1 MTLPL
6 RWTENIFRPKINDC
20 HLPPVPTCYPV
31 LALIVGGRDGLDDSK
46 SPLATLPLV
55 LLVIEQVRVVIFLF
69 AKEVIFLV
77 GVEIPGVQRG
87 NYKCAH
93 LFIIADLV
101 NCVTQSV

>member
-1 MTLPL
+1 M
-6 RWTENIFRPKINDC
+6 
-20 HLPPVPTCYPV
+20 

-77 GVEIPGVQRG
+77 GVEVPGCKGEITNVLIYLLLQISSSVSHSL
-87 NYKCAH
+87 CAT
-93 LFIIADLV
+93 L
-101 NCVTQSV
+101 

>member
-1 MTLPL
+1 MT
-6 RWTENIFRPKINDC
+6 R
-20 HLPPVPTCYPV
+20 TCYPV
-31 LALIVGGRDGLDDSK
+31 LALIVGGRDGLYDAES
-46 SPLATLPLV
+46 SLSSLPLV
-55 LLVIEQVRVVIFLF
+55 FLVVEQVRVVIFLF

-101 NCVTQSV
+101 KCVTQSVCHTLAPTHY